1 MKGMI
6 VFFVKNKMKSVP
18 ATILFFLSI
27 FIPFLSSSETFPTAN
42 QSESDLKKSHVEQIE
57 SDLSR
62 EKQQFQDFNIKEKSL
77 LDQLASIEKDITE
90 KRVIVKKL
98 GGEIQI
104 SREEL
109 NKRQELLNQSDNVLN
124 EMEDLLS
131 KRLVVFYKYAKKGYL
146 KILATSGG
154 LDQLNHGMKYLK
166 VIMDKDRDIMK
177 KTADEQ
183 ANHRNEVLLL
193 EEKLS
198 AIASLEEA
206 ENSQLLELKEDLGKK
221 VILLAKIHNEKEFYE
236 VAVKELESAAQN
248 LKETLVNLESDQQEK
263 KDLPKDFAKSKG
275 QLPLPLDGKILKKT
289 TKSGEKEFN
298 TLKGIYIEGP
308 FDSDVKAVF
317 PGRVDFSG
325 QLKGYGQVIVI
336 NHGARFFTISAY
348 LLKRTKQEGEMVE
361 KGDVIGQVGE
371 TGMVTGP
378 ALYFEIREGEN
389 NLNPLKWLKVD

>member
-1 MKGMI
+1 VKGMI
-6 VFFVKNKMKSVP
+6 VFFVKNEMKLVP
-18 ATILFFLSI
+18 AIIFIFLSI
-27 FIPFLSSSETFPTAN
+27 FTPFLISAETSSTAS
-42 QSESDLKKSHVEQIE
+42 QSEPEIKESHMDQIE

-90 KRVIVKKL
+90 KRVIVKEL
-98 GGEIQI
+98 GGKIRI
-104 SREEL
+104 SRGEL
-109 NKRQELLNQSDNVLN
+109 NERQERLNQLDNSLN
-124 EMEDLLS
+124 EMEDLLN
-131 KRLVVFYKYAKKGYL
+131 KRLVAFYKYAKKGYL
-146 KILATSGG
+146 KILATSSG
-154 LDQLNHGMKYLK
+154 LDQLNHSMKYLK
-166 VIMDKDRDIMK
+166 VILDEDRDIMK

-183 ANHRNEVLLL
+183 ANYRNEVLML

-198 AIASLEEA
+198 AIASFEEA
-206 ENSQLLELKEDLGKK
+206 ENRQLSELKEDLQKK

-248 LKETLVNLESDQQEK
+248 LKETLVNLESDQQKK
-263 KDLPKDFAKSKG
+263 KDLPVDFAKSKG
-275 QLPLPLDGKILKKT
+275 KLSLPLDGKILKKS

-378 ALYFEIREGEN
+378 ALYFEIREGET
-389 NLNPLKWLKVD
+389 NLNPLNWLKVD

>member
-6 VFFVKNKMKSVP
+6 VFFVKNEMKLVP
-18 ATILFFLSI
+18 AIIFIFLSI
-27 FIPFLSSSETFPTAN
+27 FTPFLISAETSSTAS
-42 QSESDLKKSHVEQIE
+42 QSEPEIKESHMDQIE

-90 KRVIVKKL
+90 KRVIVKEL
-98 GGEIQI
+98 GGKIRI
-104 SREEL
+104 SRGEL
-109 NKRQELLNQSDNVLN
+109 NERQERLNQLDNSLN
-124 EMEDLLS
+124 EMEDLLN
-131 KRLVVFYKYAKKGYL
+131 KRLVAFYKYAKKGYL
-146 KILATSGG
+146 KILATSSG
-154 LDQLNHGMKYLK
+154 LDQLNHSMKYLK
-166 VIMDKDRDIMK
+166 VILDEDRDIMK

-183 ANHRNEVLLL
+183 ANYRNEVLML

-198 AIASLEEA
+198 AIASFEEA
-206 ENSQLLELKEDLGKK
+206 ENRQLSELKEDLQKK

-248 LKETLVNLESDQQEK
+248 LKETLVNLESDQQKK
-263 KDLPKDFAKSKG
+263 KDLPVDFAKSKG
-275 QLPLPLDGKILKKT
+275 KLSLPLDGKILKKS

-378 ALYFEIREGEN
+378 ALYFEIREGET
-389 NLNPLKWLKVD
+389 NLNPLNWLKVD

>member
-6 VFFVKNKMKSVP
+6 VFFVKNEMKLVP
-18 ATILFFLSI
+18 AIIFIFLSI
-27 FIPFLSSSETFPTAN
+27 FTPFLISAETSSTAS
-42 QSESDLKKSHVEQIE
+42 QSEPEIKESHMDQIE

-90 KRVIVKKL
+90 KRVIVKEL
-98 GGEIQI
+98 DGEIRI
-104 SREEL
+104 SRGEL
-109 NKRQELLNQSDNVLN
+109 NERQERLNQLDNSLN
-124 EMEDLLS
+124 EMEDLLN
-131 KRLVVFYKYAKKGYL
+131 KRLVAFYKYAKKGYL
-146 KILATSGG
+146 KILATSSG
-154 LDQLNHGMKYLK
+154 LDQLNHSMKYLK
-166 VIMDKDRDIMK
+166 VILDEDRDIMK

-183 ANHRNEVLLL
+183 ANYRNEVLML

-198 AIASLEEA
+198 AIASFEEA
-206 ENSQLLELKEDLGKK
+206 ENRQLSELKEDLQKK

-248 LKETLVNLESDQQEK
+248 LKETLVNLESDQQKK
-263 KDLPKDFAKSKG
+263 KDLPVDFAKSKG
-275 QLPLPLDGKILKKT
+275 KLSLPLDGKILKKS

-378 ALYFEIREGEN
+378 ALYFEIREGET
-389 NLNPLKWLKVD
+389 NLNPLNWLKVD